1 MGTIRLAGTRG
12 GNTPAPEIFQYLLAN
27 SLTGTG
33 TPPANAM
40 QYGDLVVLTTN
51 SSLTSGGNVVCRQL
65 LAADKTA
72 HYKEGTPVAGI
83 LGVAM
88 SSVQTNASGVAGAP
102 PPLGGVTTNAAIP
115 YPLSDPALQQTDVAS
130 GRSYQRVATFGG
142 NNVFLGGLNTSGG
155 AITLQHQYD
164 NTLAGFTISTTS
176 GITTFTI
183 DPLAASADQC
193 VEILGPNEQ
202 DPLYNTSVGTS
213 ATVFATVFFRV
224 LPSFAQI
231 LTGVNYS
238 TQ

>member
-27 SLTGTG
+27 NLNGTG

-40 QYGDLVVLTTN
+40 QYGDLVVLTTAAA
-51 SSLTSGGNVVCRQL
+51 LTSSGNVVCRQL

-83 LGVAM
+83 LGVAQ
-88 SSVQTNASGVAGAP
+88 SSVQTNASGVAIAA

-115 YPLSDPALQQTDVAS
+115 YPHSGPSLQQSDVAS
-130 GRSYQRVATFGG
+130 GRSYINVATFGG
-142 NNVFLGGLNTSGG
+142 NNIFHAGLNTSGG
-155 AITLQHQYD
+155 AITLAHQYD
-164 NTLAGFTISTTS
+164 NTLGGFTLSTTN
-176 GITTFTI
+176 GVTTFTVNVT
-183 DPLAASADQC
+183 DTGVDAC
-193 VEILGPNEQ
+193 VEILYPDEQ
-202 DPLYNTSVGTS
+202 DPLYNTLVGTS
-213 ATVFATVFFRV
+213 ATQFATVFFRV